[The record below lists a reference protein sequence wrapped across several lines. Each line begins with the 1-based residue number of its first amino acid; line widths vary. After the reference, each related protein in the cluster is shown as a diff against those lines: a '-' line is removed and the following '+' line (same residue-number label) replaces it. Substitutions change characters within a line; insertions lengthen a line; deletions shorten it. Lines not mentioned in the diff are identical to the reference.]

1 MSVFSLFK
9 KQVEQAKDKKRIV
22 FPESEDSR
30 ILTAVSRLNEEG
42 IIEPILI
49 GQENKI
55 QKAAA
60 KLDLKLAGV
69 KIYDPTNYDELDG
82 MVAAFKKARKKE
94 MSEAEIKADLAKE
107 NYFGTMLVQMGKAD
121 GMVSGAAHSTANT
134 VLPALQLIHAAAG
147 MHRVSGAFVMEK
159 GDERY
164 IFADCAINI
173 EPDEETL
180 AEIGY
185 QSAQTAKMAD
195 IDPKV
200 AFLSFSTKGSASGPM
215 VDKVRDASAMFKKDH
230 PTIPADGELQF
241 DAAFV
246 PAVGEKKAPNSKV
259 AGHANVFVFPE
270 LQSGNIAYKM
280 VQRLGGFTAVGPILQ
295 GLASPVNDLSRGC
308 SEQDIYDLAIV
319 TAAQALA
326 KENDH
331 E

>member
-9 KQVEQAKDKKRIV
+9 KQVEQADEKKRIV
-22 FPESEDSR
+22 FPESDDIR
-30 ILTAVSRLNEEG
+30 VLTAVSNLNKDG
-42 IIEPILI
+42 IIEPLLI
-49 GQENKI
+49 GNKEEVE
-55 QKAAA
+55 
-60 KLDLKLAGV
+60 KLAADNGLDIEGV
-69 KIYDPTNYDELDG
+69 KIYDLNNYANLHEMAEVFL
-82 MVAAFKKARKKE
+82 KARRKD
-94 MSEAEIKADLAKE
+94 ITVDDAKE
-107 NYFGTMLVQMGKAD
+107 KLTKGNYFGTMLVQMGKAD

-134 VLPALQLIHAAAG
+134 VLPALQLIHAAEG

-173 EPDEETL
+173 DPDAATL

-185 QSAQTAKMAD
+185 QSARTAKLAG

-200 AFLSFSTKGSASGPM
+200 AFLSFSTKGSAKGDM
-215 VDKVRDASAMFKKDH
+215 VDKVREATEIFQKDH
-230 PTIPADGELQF
+230 PEIPGDGELQF

-246 PAVGEKKAPNSKV
+246 PSVGEKKAPGSKV

-270 LQSGNIAYKM
+270 LQSGNIGYKM

-295 GLASPVNDLSRGC
+295 GLAAPVNDLSRGC

-326 KENDH
+326 KEEN
-331 E
+331 

>member
-9 KQVEQAKDKKRIV
+9 KQVEAAKDKKRIV
-22 FPESEDSR
+22 FPESEDLR
-30 ILTAVSRLNEEG
+30 ILTAVSNLNKDG

-49 GQENKI
+49 GQKDNVA
-55 QKAAA
+55 KAAEENN
-60 KLDLKLAGV
+60 LDLTGV
-69 KIYDPTNYDELDG
+69 KVYDPNNYANLDKMVEAFIEARRKDTSADE
-82 MVAAFKKARKKE
+82 ARLK
-94 MSEAEIKADLAKE
+94 LAKE
-107 NYFGTMLVQMGKAD
+107 NYFGTMLVKMGLAD
-121 GMVSGAAHSTANT
+121 GMVSGAAHSTADT
-134 VLPALQLIHAAAG
+134 VLPALQLIHAAKG

-185 QSAQTAKMAD
+185 QSAQTAKMAE

-200 AFLSFSTKGSASGPM
+200 AFLSFSTKGSAEGPM
-215 VDKVRDASAMFKKDH
+215 VDKVHDAAAMFKEGH
-230 PTIPADGELQF
+230 PEILADGELQF

-246 PAVGEKKAPNSKV
+246 PAVGEKKAPGSKV

-295 GLASPVNDLSRGC
+295 GLAAPVNDLSRGC

-326 KENDH
+326 KDEK
-331 E
+331 

>member
-9 KQVEQAKDKKRIV
+9 KQVEAAKDKERIV
-22 FPESEDSR
+22 FPESEDLR
-30 ILTAVSRLNEEG
+30 ILTAVARLNEEG

-49 GQENKI
+49 GKKDQIVEIATKHN
-55 QKAAA
+55 
-60 KLDLKLAGV
+60 LDLTNV
-69 KIYDPTNYDELDG
+69 KVYDPSNYDELDA
-82 MVAAFKKARKKE
+82 MIAAFKAARRKE
-94 MSEAEIKADLAKE
+94 ISTAEIKEKLTQG

-134 VLPALQLIHAAAG
+134 VLPALQLIHAAQG

-159 GDERY
+159 DDERY

-173 EPDEETL
+173 EPDAETL

-185 QSAQTAKMAD
+185 QAAQTAKMAN

-215 VDKVRDASAMFKKDH
+215 VDKVRDAADIFKKNH
-230 PTIPADGELQF
+230 PEIPADGELQF

-246 PAVGEKKAPNSKV
+246 PAVGEKKAPDSEV

-326 KENDH
+326 KD
-331 E
+331 

>member
-9 KQVEQAKDKKRIV
+9 KQVEAASEKKRIV
-22 FPESEDSR
+22 FPESDDLR
-30 ILTAVSRLNEEG
+30 VLTAVSNLNKDG
-42 IIEPILI
+42 IIAPILI
-49 GQENKI
+49 GNQDEV
-55 QKAAA
+55 Q
-60 KLDLKLAGV
+60 KLAADHNLDIDGV
-69 KIYDPTNYDELDG
+69 KIYDQNHYDDLDK
-82 MVAAFKKARKKE
+82 MADAFVKARRKDT
-94 MSEAEIKADLAKE
+94 SIAEAKAKLALG
-107 NYFGTMLVQMGKAD
+107 NYFGTMLVKMGLAD

-134 VLPALQLIHAAAG
+134 VLPALQLIHAAKG

-173 EPDEETL
+173 DPDEETL

-185 QSAQTAKMAD
+185 QSAQTAKMAEF
-195 IDPKV
+195 DPKV
-200 AFLSFSTKGSASGPM
+200 AFLSFSTKGSTEGPM
-215 VDKVRDASAMFKKDH
+215 IDKVHDAAAMFQKAH
-230 PTIPADGELQF
+230 PEIPADGELQF

-246 PAVGEKKAPNSKV
+246 PAVGAKKAPGSKV
-259 AGHANVFVFPE
+259 AGYANVFIFPE

-295 GLASPVNDLSRGC
+295 GLAAPVNDLSRGC

-326 KENDH
+326 KDEK
-331 E
+331 

>member
-9 KQVEQAKDKKRIV
+9 KQVEEASEKKRIV
-22 FPESEDSR
+22 FPESDDLR
-30 ILTAVSRLNEEG
+30 VLTAVSNLNKDG

-49 GQENKI
+49 GNKDEV
-55 QKAAA
+55 Q
-60 KLDLKLAGV
+60 KLAADHNLDIDGV
-69 KIYDPTNYDELDG
+69 KIYDQNNYDDLDE
-82 MVAAFKKARKKE
+82 MADAFVKARRKDT
-94 MSEAEIKADLAKE
+94 SIAEAKAKLAQG

-134 VLPALQLIHAAAG
+134 VLPALQLIHAAKG

-159 GDERY
+159 GNERY

-173 EPDEETL
+173 NPDEETL

-185 QSAQTAKMAD
+185 QSAQTAKMAE

-200 AFLSFSTKGSASGPM
+200 AFLSFSTNGSATGPM
-215 VDKVRDASAMFKKDH
+215 VDKVHDAAAMFQKNH
-230 PTIPADGELQF
+230 PEIPADGELQF

-246 PAVGEKKAPNSKV
+246 PAVGKKKAPDSKV
-259 AGHANVFVFPE
+259 AGHANVFIFPE

-295 GLASPVNDLSRGC
+295 GLAAPVNDLSRGC

-319 TAAQALA
+319 TAAQSLA
-326 KENDH
+326 KDNK
-331 E
+331 

>member
-9 KQVEQAKDKKRIV
+9 KQVEAAKDKKRIV
-22 FPESEDSR
+22 FPESDDLR
-30 ILTAVSRLNEEG
+30 ILTAVSNLNKDG
-42 IIEPILI
+42 IVEPILI
-49 GQENKI
+49 GKKENVAKI
-55 QKAAA
+55 AEENS
-60 KLDLKLAGV
+60 LDLTGV
-69 KIYDPTNYDELDG
+69 KIYDPNNYADLDK
-82 MVAAFKKARKKE
+82 MVKAFIAARRKDTSVAEAKAK
-94 MSEAEIKADLAKE
+94 LAKE
-107 NYFGTMLVQMGKAD
+107 NYFGTMLVKMDLAD

-134 VLPALQLIHAAAG
+134 VLPALQLIHAAEG

-185 QSAQTAKMAD
+185 QSAQTAKMAE

-200 AFLSFSTKGSASGPM
+200 AFLSFSTKGSAEGPM
-215 VDKVRDASAMFKKDH
+215 VDKVHDAAAMFQKSH
-230 PTIPADGELQF
+230 PEIPADGELQF

-246 PAVGEKKAPNSKV
+246 PAVGEKKAPGSKV

-295 GLASPVNDLSRGC
+295 GLAAPVNDLSRGC

-326 KENDH
+326 KDEK
-331 E
+331 

>member
-9 KQVEQAKDKKRIV
+9 KQVEAAKDKKRIV
-22 FPESEDSR
+22 FPESDDLR
-30 ILTAVSRLNEEG
+30 ILTAIANLKKDG

-49 GQENKI
+49 GTPDEI
-55 QKAAA
+55 A
-60 KLDLKLAGV
+60 KLAKENNLDLAGV
-69 KIYDPTNYDELDG
+69 KIYDLNHYDELDQ
-82 MVAAFKKARKKE
+82 MAAEFVKARRKDT
-94 MSEAEIKADLAKE
+94 SIAEAKLKLAQG
-107 NYFGTMLVQMGKAD
+107 NYFGTMLVKMGKAD

-134 VLPALQLIHAAAG
+134 VLPALQLIHAAKG

-173 EPDEETL
+173 NPDEETL

-185 QSAQTAKMAD
+185 QSALTAKMAE

-200 AFLSFSTKGSASGPM
+200 AFLSFSTKGSAEGPM
-215 VDKVRDASAMFKKDH
+215 VDKVHDAAAMFQKDH
-230 PTIPADGELQF
+230 PEIPADGELQF

-246 PAVGEKKAPNSKV
+246 PAVSEKKAPNSKV

-270 LQSGNIAYKM
+270 LQSGNIGYKM

-295 GLASPVNDLSRGC
+295 GLAAPVNDLSRGC

-326 KENDH
+326 KDEK
-331 E
+331 

>member
-9 KQVEQAKDKKRIV
+9 KQVEAAPEKKRIV
-22 FPESEDSR
+22 FPESDDLR
-30 ILTAVSRLNEEG
+30 VLTAVSNLNKDG

-49 GQENKI
+49 GKKE
-55 QKAAA
+55 
-60 KLDLKLAGV
+60 DVEKLAADNNLDIGGV
-69 KIYDPTNYDELDG
+69 KIYDQNNYADLDE
-82 MVAAFKKARKKE
+82 MAEAFVKARRKDT
-94 MSEAEIKADLAKE
+94 SIAEAKAKLAKG
-107 NYFGTMLVQMGKAD
+107 NYFGTMLVKMGLAD

-134 VLPALQLIHAAAG
+134 VLPALQLIHAAKG

-173 EPDEETL
+173 NPDEETL

-185 QSAQTAKMAD
+185 QSALTAKMAD

-200 AFLSFSTKGSASGPM
+200 AFLSFSTKGSAEGPM
-215 VDKVRDASAMFKKDH
+215 VDKVHDAAVMFQKDH
-230 PTIPADGELQF
+230 PEIPGDGELQF

-246 PAVGEKKAPNSKV
+246 PTVGEKKAPGSKV

-295 GLASPVNDLSRGC
+295 GLAAPVNDLSRGC

-326 KENDH
+326 KDEN
-331 E
+331 

>member
-9 KQVEQAKDKKRIV
+9 KQIEQAENKKRIV
-22 FPESEDSR
+22 FPESDDLR
-30 ILTAVSRLNEEG
+30 VLTAVSNLNQDG
-42 IIEPILI
+42 IVEPILI
-49 GQENKI
+49 GDPDKVKKI
-55 QKAAA
+55 AAEHN
-60 KLDLKLAGV
+60 LDIAGV
-69 KIYDPTNYDELDG
+69 KIYDQNNYSGLDA
-82 MVAAFKKARKKE
+82 MADAFVKARHKNT
-94 MSEAEIKADLAKE
+94 SIAEAKAKLAKG
-107 NYFGTMLVQMGKAD
+107 NYFGTMLVKMGLAD

-134 VLPALQLIHAAAG
+134 VLPALQLIHAAEG

-185 QSAQTAKMAD
+185 QSAQTAKMAE

-200 AFLSFSTKGSASGPM
+200 AFLSFSTKGSAEGPM
-215 VDKVRDASAMFKKDH
+215 VNKVHDAAAMFQKNY
-230 PTIPADGELQF
+230 PEIPADGELQF

-246 PAVGEKKAPNSKV
+246 PAVGEKKAPGSKV

-295 GLASPVNDLSRGC
+295 GLAAPVNDLSRGC
-308 SEQDIYDLAIV
+308 SGQDIYDLAIV
-319 TAAQALA
+319 TATQALA
-326 KENDH
+326 KDEK
-331 E
+331 

>member
-9 KQVEQAKDKKRIV
+9 KQVEQADEKKRIV
-22 FPESEDSR
+22 FPESDDIR
-30 ILTAVSRLNEEG
+30 VLTAVSNLNKDG
-42 IIEPILI
+42 IIEPLLI
-49 GQENKI
+49 GNKEEVE
-55 QKAAA
+55 
-60 KLDLKLAGV
+60 KLAADNGLDIEGV
-69 KIYDPTNYDELDG
+69 KIYDLNNYANLDE
-82 MVAAFKKARKKE
+82 MAEVFVKARRKD
-94 MSEAEIKADLAKE
+94 ITVDDAKE
-107 NYFGTMLVQMGKAD
+107 KLTKGNYFGTMLVQMGKAD

-134 VLPALQLIHAAAG
+134 VLPALQLIHAAEG

-173 EPDEETL
+173 DPDAATL

-185 QSAQTAKMAD
+185 QSARTAKLAG

-200 AFLSFSTKGSASGPM
+200 AFLSFSTKGSAKGDM
-215 VDKVRDASAMFKKDH
+215 VDKVREATEIFQKDH
-230 PTIPADGELQF
+230 PEIPGDGELQF

-246 PAVGEKKAPNSKV
+246 PSVGEKKAPGSKV

-270 LQSGNIAYKM
+270 LQSGNIGYKM

-295 GLASPVNDLSRGC
+295 GLAAPVNDLSRGC

-326 KENDH
+326 KEEN
-331 E
+331 

>member
-9 KQVEQAKDKKRIV
+9 KQVEAAKNKKRIV
-22 FPESEDSR
+22 FPESEDLR
-30 ILTAVSRLNEEG
+30 ILTAVSRLDEEG

-49 GQENKI
+49 GK
-55 QKAAA
+55 KAQIA
-60 KLDLKLAGV
+60 KNATEHNLDIKDV
-69 KIYDPTNYDELDG
+69 KIYDPSNYDELDE
-82 MVAAFKKARKKE
+82 MVEAFKAARKKE
-94 MSEAEIKADLAKE
+94 MSAAEIKAKLAQE
-107 NYFGTMLVQMGKAD
+107 NYFGTMLVKMGKAD

-134 VLPALQLIHAAAG
+134 VLPALQLIHAAQG

-215 VDKVRDASAMFKKDH
+215 VDKVHDAAEMFKKNH
-230 PTIPADGELQF
+230 PEIPADGELQF